1 MLNNLSPW
9 LLVAGCFAFLATVS
23 GGTRHLVRRAKVSTE
38 QSDYADGIVGPLGA
52 IFAFLVAFAITMSWS
67 AINTGQ
73 TAVDLQASS
82 AQQVA
87 WSTKAIRDKAGATEV
102 VDNLR
107 AYLEAVVAEDVSS
120 FVRGKSSNLPSTARY
135 DQLQDSIHAVAYR
148 DGTSIPE
155 ANGMVSAA
163 QAMTGA
169 RGSLQAVAL
178 RSVPVFLLCLIAIAA
193 TALSVVMG
201 FVASTVERPG
211 LMYLWSFVAGLA
223 VAVVL
228 TLSSPFGAG
237 VGVELAPLA
246 EVAKSLTN

>member
-9 LLVAGCFAFLATVS
+9 LLVAGCFAFLAVVS

-67 AINTGQ
+67 AINAGQ
-73 TAVDLQASS
+73 TAVDLQAAS

-87 WSTKAIRDKAGATEV
+87 WSTKAIKDKAGAAEV
-102 VDNLR
+102 VNNLR
-107 AYLEAVVAEDVSS
+107 SYLEAAAAEDASS
-120 FVRGKSSNLPSTARY
+120 FSRGDGANLPSAAHY
-135 DQLQDSIHAVAYR
+135 DRFQDSIHAVAYR

-163 QAMTGA
+163 QVMTGA

-178 RSVPVFLLCLIAIAA
+178 RSVPGFLLGLIAIAA

-201 FVASTVERPG
+201 FVASTVTRPG

-237 VGVELAPLA
+237 VGVDLAPLSQA
-246 EVAKSLTN
+246 ATSVSH

>member
-1 MLNNLSPW
+1 MLNNASPW
-9 LLVAGCFAFLATVS
+9 LLVAGCFAFLAAVS
-23 GGTRHLVRRAKVSTE
+23 GGTRHLVRKANVSAD
-38 QSDYADGIVGPLGA
+38 QVDYADGIVGPLGA

-67 AINTGQ
+67 AINAGQ

-87 WSTKAIRDKAGATEV
+87 WSTKAIKNKAGATEV
-102 VDNLR
+102 IANLR
-107 AYLEAVVAEDVSS
+107 TYLEAAAAEDRSS
-120 FVRGKSSNLPSTARY
+120 FSRGDSSNMPSATHY
-135 DQLQDSIHAVAYR
+135 DKLQDSIHSVAYR

-155 ANGMVSAA
+155 ATGMVSAA
-163 QAMTGA
+163 QVMTGA

-178 RSVPVFLLCLIAIAA
+178 RSVPTFLLCLIAIAA

-201 FVASTVERPG
+201 FVASTVTRPG

-237 VGVELAPLA
+237 VGIDLAPLA
-246 EVAKSLTN
+246 DAAISVSH